1 MQLTERILHQNKR
14 CRYNA
19 EENRIGQHSKNSLR
33 KFSFCSYKE
42 YRILTDK
49 RKDKSEEE
57 LMRPIRLKTFG
68 VNQKCSLKHDPRTP
82 NDIGDF
88 FAVFASGGINTCGS
102 VRNVNKNKLYNRSGR
117 TRLFLLSF
125 ILIIPKGFFDFR
137 VLTSRNWNTHIVI

>member
-1 MQLTERILHQNKR
+1 MQLAKRILHQNKR
-14 CRYNA
+14 CRNNA
-19 EENRIGQHSKNSLR
+19 EEDRVGQYGKNSLR

-88 FAVFASGGINTCGS
+88 FAVLASGGIDACCG
-102 VRNVNKNKLYNRSGR
+102 VCYQ
-117 TRLFLLSF
+117 
-125 ILIIPKGFFDFR
+125 
-137 VLTSRNWNTHIVI
+137 